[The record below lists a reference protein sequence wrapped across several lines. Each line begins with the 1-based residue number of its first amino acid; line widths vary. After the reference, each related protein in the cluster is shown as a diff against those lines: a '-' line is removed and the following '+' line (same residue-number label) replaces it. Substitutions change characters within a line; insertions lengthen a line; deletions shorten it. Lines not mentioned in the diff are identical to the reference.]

1 MGVAGELQGNNVGER
16 LRRTRVALRMTLKQ
30 VADKAALS
38 ESYVSQLE
46 RGKVN
51 GSIAALQRI
60 AAALSTTLSELF
72 DSNNDVSP
80 VRVLRKEARPSLIY
94 GILGRKYLLT
104 PTPLENLLVFIGR
117 FEPGGST
124 GDELY
129 AHADS
134 DELFLVMSGTFELE
148 VGSDRFALAEGDCV
162 NYRSSIPH
170 RAVNTGPEVGEV
182 MWIVSPPSL

>member
-1 MGVAGELQGNNVGER
+1 MGER
-16 LRRTRVALRMTLKQ
+16 LRRTRLSLRMTLKQ
-30 VADKAALS
+30 VAEKAGLS

-60 AAALSTTLSELF
+60 AASLSTTLSELF
-72 DSNNDVSP
+72 DSNHDSSP
-80 VRVLRKEARPSLIY
+80 VRVIRKDARPSLVY

-124 GDELY
+124 GHELY

-134 DELFLVMSGTFELE
+134 DELFLVMSGAFELQIGE
-148 VGSDRFALAEGDCV
+148 ERISLAEGDCV

-170 RAVNTGPEVGEV
+170 RAVNVGAGMGEV

>member
-1 MGVAGELQGNNVGER
+1 
-16 LRRTRVALRMTLKQ
+16 MTLKQ
-30 VADKAALS
+30 VADRAGLS

-60 AAALSTTLSELF
+60 AAALSTNLSELF
-72 DSNNDVSP
+72 DSSNDDSP
-80 VRVLRKEARPSLIY
+80 IRVIRKDARPSLVY

-104 PTPLENLLVFIGR
+104 PTPLEHLLVFIGR

-134 DELFLVMSGTFELE
+134 EELFLVLSGEFALE
-148 VGSDRFALAEGDCV
+148 IGDDRISLAEGDCV

-170 RAVNTGPEVGEV
+170 RAVNVGHDVGEV